1 MNAVMDLV
9 GVALVIIATLLIGV
23 YGLKVSRTTG
33 DFFVASRTVRPVWNC
48 LLYTSP
54 SPRDS

>member
-1 MNAVMDLV
+1 MN
-9 GVALVIIATLLIGV
+9 GTLLV
-23 YGLKVSRTTG
+23 TPDG
-33 DFFVASRTVRPVWNC
+33 DFETQVKRAFDGELKAERWWNC